1 MRRALKLFHI
11 VSSAGFIGGIA
22 VYIMLLAHSPEAKDI
37 EAFDQN
43 RQDIALIA
51 HWLILPSMAVILLS
65 GLLSIAVH
73 RPFHEARWVWVKALS
88 GILVFE
94 ATLASIDGPA
104 QRAAQT
110 SAAAIAGDLD
120 VSELVAKVHD
130 HTGALYIL
138 LGLAVA
144 NIMLGIWRPR
154 FKYR

>member
-1 MRRALKLFHI
+1 MRRTLKLFHT
-11 VSSAGFIGGIA
+11 VSCAGFTGGIT
-22 VYIMLLAHSPEAKDI
+22 VYLMLLAYSPDATDI
-37 EAFDQN
+37 DAFDQN
-43 RQDIALIA
+43 RQNIALVA

-73 RPFHEARWVWVKALS
+73 RPFQEARWVWAKALS

-94 ATLASIDGPA
+94 ATLASVDGPA

-110 SAAAIAGDLD
+110 SAAAIAGEID
-120 VSELVAKVHD
+120 VSELATKIHD
-130 HTGALYIL
+130 HNGALYIL